1 MAELDEKWAAMLDE
15 AVTRARAAGR
25 SDVADYLQLKA
36 LNDAVREAGVRWLID
51 SLVAVATADASLASL
66 ISIERV
72 EPHRFYRQGANIVG
86 VQTII
91 RHGVRRL
98 TLEAGWTRTP
108 GDGFMRRGALA
119 TARIAHFGMSRSN
132 SEIDLLRSPDGV
144 LWFEADVAGKSG
156 LPFGGQRLREHFD
169 LLLDQ

>member
-15 AVTRARAAGR
+15 AVTRSKAAGR

-36 LNDAVREAGVRWLID
+36 LNDAVREAGVRWLVD
-51 SLVAVATADASLASL
+51 SMIAVATADASLASI

-72 EPHRFYRQGANIVG
+72 EPHRFYRDGANIVG

-91 RHGVRRL
+91 RQGVRCL

-119 TARIAHFGMSRSN
+119 AARIGHFGMPRSN
-132 SEIDLLRSPDGV
+132 SEIDLLRSPEGV
-144 LWFEADVAGKSG
+144 LWFEHAVANGSG
-156 LPFGGQRLREHFD
+156 LTFDDRRLREHFAVFMGP
-169 LLLDQ
+169 